1 MHEYTAQIRI
11 KLPSLNDYVRECRG
25 DRYGANRTKRQLE
38 MIIRQY
44 IEHLPTFRKPIEME
58 FRWIEDSKRRD
69 ADNVAFA
76 KKFILDAMV
85 KAGKLPDDN
94 LDHVQAFRDDFEI
107 GKPAGVIV
115 TIREHDGG
123 LIIKKAKKGGA
134 TW

>member
-1 MHEYTAQIRI
+1 MQQYTAEIRV
-11 KLPSLNDYVRECRG
+11 KMPSLNDYIRESRG
-25 DRYGANRTKRQLE
+25 DKYGANQTKRKLE

-44 IEHLPTFRKPIEME
+44 IEILPAFRHPIEID
-58 FRWIEDSKRRD
+58 FRWIEDSRRRD
-69 ADNVAFA
+69 ADNIAFG

-94 LDHVQAFRDDFEI
+94 LDHVQAFRDTFEI
-107 GKPAGVIV
+107 GKPAGVII
-115 TIREHDGG
+115 TIREHKGG